1 MMEASGKGNCM
12 FASNKLLKNSLLLI
26 PISALVCAPYL
37 HAQQDSESQNSK
49 SQDSS
54 DSRRIDRLGEG
65 SIDEWEM
72 DLRLPSAAAPVSP
85 DMNEPVLPDEEQ
97 NQQLQDLLSKLA
109 ANPGDSKVAAQL
121 NVLLADVLNQVN
133 ELLDSGSID
142 LAESLL
148 PFIQS
153 IDPGLAGLDDA
164 KQRLQS
170 LKAANDLIKAGESAL
185 MTGQLVEPDNS
196 SALYFYSRALEQ
208 NPNSE
213 SARKGLEKVQST
225 LIERALEV
233 ARDLD
238 FETAEI
244 WLSEASKVRGDQ
256 KPIEDARFEVSEFK
270 RNRAIELEKKVMDAM
285 SDGNF
290 NLADFGIIDMMALG
304 GHETKIQIL
313 LARLEEARFYGGF
326 EPGQVITDGLQSG
339 GSGPEIMIID
349 AGSFLMGSNGRS
361 DKTSDHEEPQHRV
374 IIKRGFGL
382 GVKEV
387 TVAEFK
393 LFITRTGYRTAAEI
407 KGSSSIYD
415 EAAGRLSK
423 RDGINWKHDYV
434 GKRASLDM
442 PVIHVNAYDAQAYV
456 QWLGVETGKVY
467 RLPSEA
473 EYEYV
478 ARAGNNGTYW
488 WGDGPPSEVVENL
501 TGERDK
507 SASKRQWA
515 SYFKK
520 YDDGHWGPA
529 PAGSL
534 RSETLIHPMGIHD
547 IAGNVSEW
555 MADCWHENYVQAP
568 TNGSAWFNP
577 GCKRRV
583 VRGGYWASA
592 PEQSRAAYRFP
603 VSADSHGPVIGFR
616 VARDL

>member
-12 FASNKLLKNSLLLI
+12 FISNKPLKYSILLI
-26 PISALVCAPYL
+26 AISALACMSCL
-37 HAQQDSESQNSK
+37 HAQQVSDSQESNE
-49 SQDSS
+49 
-54 DSRRIDRLGEG
+54 SRRIERLGEG
-65 SIDEWEM
+65 SADEWEM
-72 DLRLPSAAAPVSP
+72 DLRLPSAATPVSP
-85 DMNEPVLPDEEQ
+85 DMKEPALPDKEQ

-109 ANPGDSKVAAQL
+109 ANPSNSKVAAQL
-121 NVLLADVLNQVN
+121 NALLAEVLNQAN
-133 ELLDSGSID
+133 EMMDAGSID
-142 LAESLL
+142 QAESLL
-148 PFIQS
+148 PLIQS
-153 IDPGLAGLDDA
+153 IDPGLAGLADA
-164 KQRLQS
+164 KKRLQS
-170 LKAANDLIKAGESAL
+170 LKAANDLVKAGETAL
-185 MTGQLVEPDNS
+185 VSGQVVEPDNN
-196 SALYFYSRALEQ
+196 SALFFYSRALEK
-208 NPNSE
+208 NPDSE
-213 SARKGLEKVQST
+213 AARKGLEKVQST

-233 ARDLD
+233 AHDMD
-238 FETAEI
+238 FETAEV
-244 WLSEASKVRGDQ
+244 WLSEASKVRDDQ
-256 KPIEDARFEVSEFK
+256 KPIEDARFEMSEFK

-285 SDGNF
+285 SAGEY

-326 EPGQVITDGLQSG
+326 EPGQVISDGLDSG
-339 GSGPEIMIID
+339 GSAPKIVIID

-382 GVKEV
+382 GLTEV

-393 LFITRTGYRTAAEI
+393 LFVTQTGYRTAAEI

-415 EAAGRLSK
+415 ESAGRLSK
-423 RDGINWKHDYV
+423 RNGISWKHDYV
-434 GKRASLDM
+434 GKKASPDM
-442 PVIHVNAYDAQAYV
+442 PVLHVNAYDAQAYV
-456 QWLGVETGKVY
+456 QWLAFETGKAY

-478 ARAGNNGTYW
+478 ARAGKNGTYW
-488 WGDGPPSEVVENL
+488 WGDDSPSEVVENL

-515 SYFKK
+515 TYFKK
-520 YDDGHWGPA
+520 YGDGFWGPA

-534 RSETLIHPMGIHD
+534 KSEALIHPMGVHD

>member
-12 FASNKLLKNSLLLI
+12 FVSNNTFKYSTLLI
-26 PISALVCAPYL
+26 LLNALLCVSYS
-37 HAQQDSESQNSK
+37 HAQQKSEGSDSDE
-49 SQDSS
+49 
-54 DSRRIDRLGEG
+54 SRRIERLGE
-65 SIDEWEM
+65 SSTDEWEM
-72 DLRLPSAAAPVSP
+72 DLSLPSAATPVSP
-85 DMNEPVLPDEEQ
+85 GMNELVLPDEEQ
-97 NQQLQDLLSKLA
+97 NQQLQALLSKLA
-109 ANPGDSKVAAQL
+109 TNSGDSRVAAQL
-121 NVLLADVLNQVN
+121 NTLLSDVLNQVN
-133 ELLDSGSID
+133 TLMDAGSLDE
-142 LAESLL
+142 AESLMSL
-148 PFIQS
+148 IQS
-153 IDPGLAGLDDA
+153 IDPGLAGLDDV
-164 KQRLQS
+164 KNRLQT
-170 LKAANDLIKAGESAL
+170 LNEANELAKAGEQAL
-185 MTGQLVEPDNS
+185 LSGQVVDPDNK
-196 SALYFYSRALEQ
+196 SALYFYSRALEK

-225 LIERALEV
+225 LVERALEI
-233 ARDLD
+233 ASDLD
-238 FETAEI
+238 FETAEV
-244 WLSEASKVRGDQ
+244 WLSEASAVRDDQ
-256 KPIEDARFEVSEFK
+256 KLVDDARFEMSEFK
-270 RNRAIELEKKVMDAM
+270 RKRAIELEQKVMDAM
-285 SDGNF
+285 SSGNF

-339 GSGPEIMIID
+339 GKAPEIVIID
-349 AGSFLMGSNGRS
+349 AGSFLMGSRGRS

-382 GVKEV
+382 GLKEV

-393 LFITRTGYRTAAEI
+393 LFVTRTGYRTAAEI
-407 KGSSSIYD
+407 SGSSSIYD

-423 RDGINWKHDYV
+423 RNRVSWKHDYV

-442 PVIHVNAYDAQAYV
+442 PVLHVNAYDAQAYV
-456 QWLGVETGKVY
+456 QWLALETGKAY

-478 ARAGNNGTYW
+478 ARAGSNGTYW
-488 WGDGPPSEVVENL
+488 WGEGSPSEVVENL

-507 SASKRQWA
+507 SGSKREWSA
-515 SYFKK
+515 FFKK
-520 YDDGHWGPA
+520 YGDGHWGPA

-534 RSETLIHPMGIHD
+534 FSNTLIHPMGIFD

-555 MADCWHENYVQAP
+555 MADCWHQNYMQAP
-568 TNGSAWFNP
+568 TDGSAWFNP

-592 PEQSRAAYRFP
+592 PEQGRAAYRFP
-603 VSADSHGPVIGFR
+603 VSAESHGPVIGFR